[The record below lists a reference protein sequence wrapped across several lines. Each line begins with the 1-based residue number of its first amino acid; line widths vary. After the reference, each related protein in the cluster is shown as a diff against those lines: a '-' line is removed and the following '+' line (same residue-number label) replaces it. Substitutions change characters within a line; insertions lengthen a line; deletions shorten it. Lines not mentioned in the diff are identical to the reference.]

1 MNQGRIHVGH
11 VFRDCTLFSPGFVL
25 GSAVIDGGGPNVDQG
40 SRAETTLSK
49 AYPCNLLFHIR
60 NHLQIALSALDLSVD
75 QTTNVCVCVC
85 VCARIYICTH
95 TQTHVKL

>member
-40 SRAETTLSK
+40 SRAAKLSQ
-49 AYPCNLLFHIR
+49 R
-60 NHLQIALSALDLSVD
+60 
-75 QTTNVCVCVC
+75 
-85 VCARIYICTH
+85 H
-95 TQTHVKL
+95 TPATFFFT